1 MICFRHV
8 TLIILLI
15 LLSFNS
21 FAYVLL
27 TDGGKV
33 SDNNILR
40 YTGSKSAENPM
51 ELEREKFVPVP
62 DKISLGYLRK
72 PQWFLLQVEN
82 ASDSP
87 MQRLVVLHDGFMYD
101 SVVFYQVLNGKI
113 VKITNDGINVP
124 ASKKEVF
131 YSGAVSRITI
141 PPRSG
146 MEIFI
151 QVSTLSSSLVSVL
164 VKDYTEFYKDNEYQ
178 TLFLGSIS
186 AALLAIALYNLF
198 LFFSLRL
205 KEYIYYFLY
214 VVSAVVFFQAQT
226 GFMVE
231 FYGLYGDARSWMF
244 ISVYL
249 MGIFLMLFS
258 QQVLE
263 TRDKLPFFH
272 RLTNVII
279 VLNLLG
285 IGAALVVGMKET
297 LFIQTP
303 FTQLSCI
310 CLAALSVAALYKR
323 VNSAWYYFFA
333 DGVSI
338 IGIFISSL
346 FLLGYLDYNFFTR
359 NAYFMASVA
368 EAILLSW
375 LLSYRINSL
384 RTQKI
389 DAQESLIALQKSVN
403 QKLEEAVIIRTEE
416 LRRKNEELHNLS
428 IIDELTGLY
437 NRRFLMATFSDKMN
451 KKRDDDKLLTF
462 MMLDIDYFK
471 NYNDKYGHHAGDD
484 VLKRVSG
491 VITHSYKRSSDYVF
505 RIGGE
510 EFVALYLVDSVE
522 DAVSFAETVRQN
534 LEQER
539 IEHCM
544 GLTCGIVTCS
554 IGLFAARAGSL
565 DFETIY
571 RKADEQLYLAKES
584 GRNRVCADCVS

>member
-1 MICFRHV
+1 
-8 TLIILLI
+8 
-15 LLSFNS
+15 
-21 FAYVLL
+21 
-27 TDGGKV
+27 
-33 SDNNILR
+33 
-40 YTGSKSAENPM
+40 
-51 ELEREKFVPVP
+51 
-62 DKISLGYLRK
+62 
-72 PQWFLLQVEN
+72 
-82 ASDSP
+82 
-87 MQRLVVLHDGFMYD
+87 
-101 SVVFYQVLNGKI
+101 
-113 VKITNDGINVP
+113 
-124 ASKKEVF
+124 
-131 YSGAVSRITI
+131 
-141 PPRSG
+141 
-146 MEIFI
+146 
-151 QVSTLSSSLVSVL
+151 
-164 VKDYTEFYKDNEYQ
+164 
-178 TLFLGSIS
+178 
-186 AALLAIALYNLF
+186 
-198 LFFSLRL
+198 
-205 KEYIYYFLY
+205 
-214 VVSAVVFFQAQT
+214 
-226 GFMVE
+226 
-231 FYGLYGDARSWMF
+231 
-244 ISVYL
+244 
-249 MGIFLMLFS
+249 MLFS

-471 NYNDKYGHHAGDD
+471 NYNDKYGHHSGDD